1 MHFFPSP
8 ASKNIGVPGTI
19 PQDFKRSDVLAAL
32 QKEEKRK
39 ERISKDQM
47 IWHLAVS
54 AEPLSPPMV
63 MMNMIGVIW
72 QTPICWQNNIFG
84 LSLPFPR
91 STITSLSLLAPGSVC
106 RAALPSNGGESDSYR
121 SLLSH
126 LGNDEDDDQGQLND
140 NDT

>member
-54 AEPLSPPMV
+54 AEPLSKKKKKEKKD
-63 MMNMIGVIW
+63 I
-72 QTPICWQNNIFG
+72 Q
-84 LSLPFPR
+84 R
-91 STITSLSLLAPGSVC
+91 SDDLAPGSVC

-126 LGNDEDDDQGQLND
+126 LGDDEDEEQD
-140 NDT
+140 